1 MYGPG
6 DCMAKMSGGCIH
18 LVLGHISDRTRTATS
33 EADCGQRPNIVFPLR
48 ALYAHGHSGE
58 TVIGSYA

>member
-1 MYGPG
+1 
-6 DCMAKMSGGCIH
+6 MAKMSGGCIH

-48 ALYAHGHSGE
+48 ALYAHGDSGE